1 MMSTQL
7 SNPYSRGTPEH
18 TLWAHW
24 HRDFFNQPVHGQLLA
39 LESQLRHN
47 LTKLLELSA
56 SLAPSV
62 VQREIHS
69 QLIELEESINLLD
82 DAAEHAFV
90 RVVSRGSTIPTNDQD
105 S

>member
-1 MMSTQL
+1 MSTQL
-7 SNPYSRGTPEH
+7 SNPYARGTPEH

-24 HRDFFNQPVHGQLLA
+24 HRAFFNQPVHGQLLA
-39 LESQLRHN
+39 IEAQLRHN
-47 LTKLLELSA
+47 LTALLQLSS
-56 SLAPSV
+56 SLAPSE

-69 QLIELEESINLLD
+69 HLIELEESINLLD

-90 RVVSRGSTIPTNDQD
+90 RIVSRGST